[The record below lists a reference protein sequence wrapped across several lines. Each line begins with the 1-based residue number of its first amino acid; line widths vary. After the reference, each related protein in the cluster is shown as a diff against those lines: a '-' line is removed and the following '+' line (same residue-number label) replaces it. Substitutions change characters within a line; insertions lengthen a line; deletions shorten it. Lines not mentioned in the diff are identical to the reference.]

1 MAKRIISSALALVL
15 VLAMSI
21 VCSAAEPSTV
31 VEYDGSNIT
40 YTNDGKMTGFEN
52 MLPGVPYEGAIQ
64 LKNVGEKEANFY
76 MDTEVVSTLLGVD
89 NVKDTSYRVSLSVG
103 DNVLVGYDAESDAV
117 TGTIVGGE
125 GTTGL
130 EELNKQLEE
139 YPLVATLDPG
149 QTADVVLSI
158 TPDATATNVS
168 YMGVEG
174 KIEFRFQAAD
184 VPDVKTVVT
193 TETVQGEPN
202 VVTQVRTIVVSAK
215 TGDFNTIAVC
225 AVVVVLAAVVLLVLT
240 KKKKKEEASDAQD

>member
-130 EELNKQLEE
+130 EELNKTLPE
-139 YPLVATLDPG
+139 YPLVATLKPG
-149 QTADVVLSI
+149 ETADVVLTI
-158 TPDATATNVS
+158 QPDAEETDNAYISSLGRV
-168 YMGVEG
+168 
-174 KIEFRFQAAD
+174 EFRFKVSD
-184 VPDVKTVVT
+184 VSDSVVT
-193 TETVQGEPN
+193 GDNYVMYISIA
-202 VVTQVRTIVVSAK
+202 VIVV
-215 TGDFNTIAVC
+215 GLILFF
-225 AVVVVLAAVVLLVLT
+225 VLGRR
-240 KKKKKEEASDAQD
+240 KKEQTEG